1 MIKISKKN
9 KKRNSNKPVSCSSA
23 SEIGFF
29 VNDWDTLKSYGYT
42 RLADNPEISSAVNK
56 IANLIGTMT
65 IHLMENTN
73 NGDQRIKNELS
84 RKIDETLHSMPGRVL
99 SDEHCVG
106 LSFQGMILDKDQTL
120 GNYGVWDGSIIECAL
135 EKEAAL

>member
-1 MIKISKKN
+1 MRACENVIVTVRVKA
-9 KKRNSNKPVSCSSA
+9 KPL
-23 SEIGFF
+23 
-29 VNDWDTLKSYGYT
+29 D
-42 RLADNPEISSAVNK
+42 
-56 IANLIGTMT
+56 
-65 IHLMENTN
+65 MELPAFLSI
-73 NGDQRIKNELS
+73 RELS